1 MKITL
6 SGKAGAGKSSVGKIL
21 AQKLDFE
28 FISIGNWTR
37 EYALK
42 NYNMNINQFQE
53 YCSLHPEVDKLID
66 IKMSENCNLKDN
78 IIIDYRLGFHFIKNS
93 LNIYLN
99 VSDAIAFERINIAN
113 RINED
118 ITKDDIDKRNQEM
131 CFRFIKTYGVDI
143 NNLKNYD
150 LVINTDQLTPE
161 QIVKKIIVKLND
173 LK

>member
-1 MKITL
+1 
-6 SGKAGAGKSSVGKIL
+6 
-21 AQKLDFE
+21 
-28 FISIGNWTR
+28 
-37 EYALK
+37 
-42 NYNMNINQFQE
+42 
-53 YCSLHPEVDKLID
+53 
-66 IKMSENCNLKDN
+66 MSESCNLKN
-78 IIIDYRLGFHFIKNS
+78 NLIIDYRLGFHFIKNS
-93 LNIYLN
+93 FNIYLN
-99 VSDAIAFERINIAN
+99 VTDAVAFARINNAN

>member
-6 SGKAGAGKSSVGKIL
+6 SGKAGAGKSTVGKIL

-161 QIVKKIIVKLND
+161 QIVNKIIVKLNN
-173 LK
+173 

>member
-6 SGKAGAGKSSVGKIL
+6 SGKAGSGKSTVGKLL
-21 AQKLDFE
+21 AEKLDFE

-42 NYNMNINQFQE
+42 NHNMNINQFQE
-53 YCSLHPEVDKLID
+53 YCSLHPEVDQLID
-66 IKMSENCNLKDN
+66 INMSESCNLKNN

-93 LNIYLN
+93 FNIYLN
-99 VSDAIAFERINIAN
+99 VSDAVAFNRINNAN

-150 LVINTDQLTPE
+150 LVINTDQLIPE
-161 QIVKKIIVKLND
+161 QIVNKIIVKLNN
-173 LK
+173 

>member
-6 SGKAGAGKSSVGKIL
+6 SGKAGAGKSTVGKIL
-21 AQKLDFE
+21 AEKLDFE

-42 NYNMNINQFQE
+42 NHNMNINQFQE
-53 YCSLHPEVDKLID
+53 YCSLHPEDDKLND
-66 IKMSENCNLKDN
+66 IKMSESCNLKDN
-78 IIIDYRLGFHFIKNS
+78 RIIDYRLGFHFIKNS
-93 LNIYLN
+93 FNIYLN
-99 VSDAIAFERINIAN
+99 VTDAVAFARINNAN

-161 QIVKKIIVKLND
+161 QIVNKIIIKLNN
-173 LK
+173 